1 MKKFTVTIEK
11 SNSADEF
18 GLDHGA
24 YASANTGGIGS
35 VSTVLSFDDEITLN
49 VGDEVE
55 LNLNPKYI
63 GANHANVDSGD
74 ILSIIRK
81 GQSALNRLFS

>member
-1 MKKFTVTIEK
+1 MKKFTITIEK
-11 SNSADEF
+11 SNSA
-18 GLDHGA
+18 
-24 YASANTGGIGS
+24 
-35 VSTVLSFDDEITLN
+35 
-49 VGDEVE
+49 
-55 LNLNPKYI
+55 I